1 MIAAELGTCRV
12 PEDPASPP
20 LVGGYVM
27 ACTTFYERG
36 FIMPSHRVLC
46 SLLQFYDLELHHLTT
61 SGILHI
67 TAFVTLCEAYIRIE
81 PHFDLWNYFFR
92 ARLQQGSD
100 AEAVVLGSMDLF
112 ARSRSGIDPYFRLL
126 MSDPS
131 VGWWKVWFFSR
142 NDVDVPL
149 PMVTGSRPI
158 P

>member
-1 MIAAELGTCRV
+1 
-12 PEDPASPP
+12 
-20 LVGGYVM
+20 
-27 ACTTFYERG
+27 
-36 FIMPSHRVLC
+36 MPSHRVLC

-67 TAFVTLCEAYIRIE
+67 TTFVTLCEAYIWIE

-100 AEAVVLGSMDLF
+100 AEAAVLGSMDLF
-112 ARSRSGIDPYFRLL
+112 ARSRSRIDPYFRLL

-131 VGWWKVWFFSR
+131 VGWWKVWFFLR
-142 NDVDVPL
+142 NDIDVPL